1 MNEPIPAKP
10 FNLFSACNLKRCPVC
25 DSLAESMIS
34 ECTNCSWHGEFIRDP
49 EKVEETMIE
58 VMCNNAEIN
67 AVISGEEQERSAR
80 QAVRRL
86 FGRVFRRRLDVRV

>member
-10 FNLFSACNLKRCPVC
+10 FKLFSACNLKRCPVC
-25 DSLAESMIS
+25 DSLAESS
-34 ECTNCSWHGEFIRDP
+34 VAECTNCSWHGEFISDP
-49 EKVEETMIE
+49 DRVEETMIE
-58 VMCNNAEIN
+58 VMCSNAEIN
-67 AVISGEEQERSAR
+67 AVISGETEERSTR